1 MNQSWK
7 NTAARFLAAQTI
19 SLFGSSLVQYAI
31 VWYITLS
38 TSSGRMLTISTVC
51 SFAPQ
56 IAISLFA
63 GVWIDR
69 YDRKSLI
76 MLSDTVIALS
86 TLILAI
92 AFLSGHRNKWLLFTV
107 LMVRSAGTGIQTPAV
122 NAVIPQ
128 IVPQKHLMQV
138 NGIQNTITSLIMFL
152 SPAVSGAILSV
163 STLETTLFIDVFTA
177 LIGVGITSALT
188 IPGYRK
194 DTLAGSDNAG
204 RKDGLKSRDNIKES
218 SGILSMKQGFLY
230 LKTDSFVRHL
240 LLFQIAVLFLI
251 SPSAFLT
258 PLMVSRTFG
267 PEVWRLTASE
277 MTYSMGSVLGGILI
291 TSWGGFKKRLK
302 TTVLAGWLYGV
313 LMAGL
318 GVAPVFLFYLAC
330 NLMIG
335 ITSPC
340 YNSPITVS
348 IQEQVPASMQGRVFS
363 FMQIST
369 SCALPLGMM
378 VFGPLADVVRIQ
390 YLLIGGGFAVMAC
403 TAAFYFA
410 MIRPAG

>member
-1 MNQSWK
+1 
-7 NTAARFLAAQTI
+7 
-19 SLFGSSLVQYAI
+19 
-31 VWYITLS
+31 
-38 TSSGRMLTISTVC
+38 
-51 SFAPQ
+51 
-56 IAISLFA
+56 
-63 GVWIDR
+63 
-69 YDRKSLI
+69 
-76 MLSDTVIALS
+76 MLSDTIIALS

-92 AFLSGHRNKWLLFTV
+92 AFLSGHRNIWLLFTV

-138 NGIQNTITSLIMFL
+138 NGIQNTLTSLIMFL

-194 DTLAGSDNAG
+194 DMMAGSDNAG

-318 GVAPVFLFYLAC
+318 GVAP
-330 NLMIG
+330 G
-335 ITSPC
+335 
-340 YNSPITVS
+340 
-348 IQEQVPASMQGRVFS
+348 MQSDDWNHIPLLQLPYHGLHPG
-363 FMQIST
+363 T
-369 SCALPLGMM
+369 GSCFHAGTG
-378 VFGPLADVVRIQ
+378 VQFHADFH
-390 YLLIGGGFAVMAC
+390 LLCPSHWHDG
-403 TAAFYFA
+403 
-410 MIRPAG
+410 IRPPGRCGKDTIPSHRRRYCRHGLYSRLLFRYNKAGRIKSFPGKGGIYG

>member
-7 NTAARFLAAQTI
+7 NTAARFLTAQTI

-51 SFAPQ
+51 GFAPQ

-76 MLSDTVIALS
+76 MLSDTIIALS

-92 AFLSGHRNKWLLFTV
+92 NFLSGHRNIWLLFTV
-107 LMVRSAGTGIQTPAV
+107 LMIRSAGTGIQTPAV

-128 IVPQKHLMQV
+128 IVPQGHLMRV
-138 NGIQNTITSLIMFL
+138 NGIQSTITALIMFL

-177 LIGVGITSALT
+177 LIGVGITSVLA

-194 DTLAGSDNAG
+194 DRMEDHAGT
-204 RKDGLKSRDNIKES
+204 S
-218 SGILSMKQGFLY
+218 SGISSLKQGFLY

-267 PEVWRLTASE
+267 PQVWRLTASE
-277 MTYSMGSVLGGILI
+277 MTYSIGSVLGGILI

-318 GVAPVFLFYLAC
+318 GMAPAFLIYLAC
-330 NLMIG
+330 NMMIG

-378 VFGPLADVVRIQ
+378 VFGPLADVIRIQ
-390 YLLIGGGFAVMAC
+390 TLLIGGGVAVMAC

-410 MIRPAG
+410 II

>member
-7 NTAARFLAAQTI
+7 NTAARFLTAQTI

-51 SFAPQ
+51 GFAPQ

-76 MLSDTVIALS
+76 MLSDTIIALS

-92 AFLSGHRNKWLLFTV
+92 AFLSGHRNIWLLFTV

-138 NGIQNTITSLIMFL
+138 NGIQNTLTSLIMFL

-194 DTLAGSDNAG
+194 DMMAGSDNAG

-218 SGILSMKQGFLY
+218 SGILLS
-230 LKTDSFVRHL
+230 
-240 LLFQIAVLFLI
+240 LI
-251 SPSAFLT
+251 H
-258 PLMVSRTFG
+258 
-267 PEVWRLTASE
+267 
-277 MTYSMGSVLGGILI
+277 I
-291 TSWGGFKKRLK
+291 
-302 TTVLAGWLYGV
+302 
-313 LMAGL
+313 
-318 GVAPVFLFYLAC
+318 
-330 NLMIG
+330 
-335 ITSPC
+335 
-340 YNSPITVS
+340 
-348 IQEQVPASMQGRVFS
+348 
-363 FMQIST
+363 
-369 SCALPLGMM
+369 
-378 VFGPLADVVRIQ
+378 
-390 YLLIGGGFAVMAC
+390 
-403 TAAFYFA
+403 
-410 MIRPAG
+410 

>member
-1 MNQSWK
+1 MIQSWK
-7 NTAARFLAAQTI
+7 NTAARFLTAQTI

-31 VWYITLS
+31 VWYVTLS

-51 SFAPQ
+51 GFAPQ

-69 YDRKSLI
+69 YDRKMLI

-92 AFLSGHRNKWLLFTV
+92 AFLSGHRNIWLLFAV
-107 LMVRSAGTGIQTPAV
+107 LMIRSAGTGIQTPAV

-128 IVPQKHLMQV
+128 IVPQEHLMRV
-138 NGIQNTITSLIMFL
+138 NGIQSTITALIMFL

-177 LIGVGITSALT
+177 LIGVGITSVLA

-194 DTLAGSDNAG
+194 DRMEDHAGT
-204 RKDGLKSRDNIKES
+204 S
-218 SGILSMKQGFLY
+218 SGISSLKQGFLY

-258 PLMVSRTFG
+258 PLMVSRNFG
-267 PEVWRLTASE
+267 PQVWRLTASE
-277 MTYSMGSVLGGILI
+277 KTYSIGSVLGGILI

-318 GVAPVFLFYLAC
+318 GMAPAFLIYLAC
-330 NLMIG
+330 NMMIG

-378 VFGPLADVVRIQ
+378 VFGPLADVIRIQ
-390 YLLIGGGFAVMAC
+390 TLLIGGGVAVMAC

-410 MIRPAG
+410 II

>member
-7 NTAARFLAAQTI
+7 NTAARFLTAQTI

-31 VWYITLS
+31 VWYVTLS

-51 SFAPQ
+51 GFAPQ

-69 YDRKSLI
+69 YDRKMLI

-92 AFLSGHRNKWLLFTV
+92 AFLSGHRNIWLLFTV
-107 LMVRSAGTGIQTPAV
+107 LMIRSAGTGIQTPAV

-128 IVPQKHLMQV
+128 IVPQGHLMRV
-138 NGIQNTITSLIMFL
+138 NGIQSTITALIMFL

-177 LIGVGITSALT
+177 LIGVGITSVLA

-194 DTLAGSDNAG
+194 DRMEDHAGT
-204 RKDGLKSRDNIKES
+204 S
-218 SGILSMKQGFLY
+218 SGISSLKQGFLY

-267 PEVWRLTASE
+267 PQVWRLTASE
-277 MTYSMGSVLGGILI
+277 MTYSIGSVLGGILI

-318 GVAPVFLFYLAC
+318 GMAPAFLIYLAC
-330 NLMIG
+330 NMMIG

-378 VFGPLADVVRIQ
+378 VFGPLADVIRIQ
-390 YLLIGGGFAVMAC
+390 TLLIGGGVAVMIC
-403 TAAFYFA
+403 TAAFYFS
-410 MIRPAG
+410 IIKKTE

>member
-7 NTAARFLAAQTI
+7 NTAARFLTAQTI

-31 VWYITLS
+31 VWYVTLS

-51 SFAPQ
+51 GFAPQ

-69 YDRKSLI
+69 YDRKMLI

-92 AFLSGHRNKWLLFTV
+92 NFLSGHRNIWLLFTV
-107 LMVRSAGTGIQTPAV
+107 LMIRSAGTGIQTPAV

-128 IVPQKHLMQV
+128 IVPQGHLMRV
-138 NGIQNTITSLIMFL
+138 NGIQSTITALIMFL

-177 LIGVGITSALT
+177 LIGVGITSVLA

-194 DTLAGSDNAG
+194 DRMEDHAGT
-204 RKDGLKSRDNIKES
+204 S
-218 SGILSMKQGFLY
+218 SGISSLKQGFLY

-267 PEVWRLTASE
+267 PQVWRLTASE
-277 MTYSMGSVLGGILI
+277 MTYSIGSVLGGILI

-318 GVAPVFLFYLAC
+318 GMAPAFLIYLAC
-330 NLMIG
+330 NMMIG

-369 SCALPLGMM
+369 SCALPLGMAF
-378 VFGPLADVVRIQ
+378 FGPLADYIPVQ
-390 YLLIGGGFAVMAC
+390 YLL
-403 TAAFYFA
+403 AASGALVLAISVCFRIFKCF
-410 MIRPAG
+410 

>member
-7 NTAARFLAAQTI
+7 NTAARFLTAQTI

-31 VWYITLS
+31 VWYVTLS

-51 SFAPQ
+51 GFAPQ

-69 YDRKSLI
+69 YDRKMLI
-76 MLSDTVIALS
+76 MLSDTVIAFS

-92 AFLSGHRNKWLLFTV
+92 AFLSGHRNIWLLFTV
-107 LMVRSAGTGIQTPAV
+107 LMIRSAGTGIQTPAV

-128 IVPQKHLMQV
+128 IVPQGHLMRV
-138 NGIQNTITSLIMFL
+138 NGIQSTITALIMFL

-177 LIGVGITSALT
+177 LIGVGITSVLA

-194 DTLAGSDNAG
+194 DRMEDHAGT
-204 RKDGLKSRDNIKES
+204 S
-218 SGILSMKQGFLY
+218 SGISSLKQGFLY

-267 PEVWRLTASE
+267 PQVWRLTASE
-277 MTYSMGSVLGGILI
+277 MTYSIGSVLGGILI

-318 GVAPVFLFYLAC
+318 GMAPAFLIYLAC
-330 NLMIG
+330 NMMIG

-378 VFGPLADVVRIQ
+378 VFGPLADVIRIQ
-390 YLLIGGGFAVMAC
+390 TLLIGGGVAVMVC

-410 MIRPAG
+410 II

>member
-7 NTAARFLAAQTI
+7 NTAARFLTAQTI

-31 VWYITLS
+31 VWYVTLS

-51 SFAPQ
+51 GFAPQ

-69 YDRKSLI
+69 YDRKMLI

-92 AFLSGHRNKWLLFTV
+92 AFLSGHRNIWLLFAV
-107 LMVRSAGTGIQTPAV
+107 LMIRSAGTGIQTPAV

-128 IVPQKHLMQV
+128 IVPQGHLMRV
-138 NGIQNTITSLIMFL
+138 NGIQSTITALIMFL

-177 LIGVGITSALT
+177 LIGVGITSVLT

-194 DTLAGSDNAG
+194 DRMEDHAGT
-204 RKDGLKSRDNIKES
+204 S
-218 SGILSMKQGFLY
+218 SGISRLKQGFLY

-267 PEVWRLTASE
+267 PQVWRLTASE
-277 MTYSMGSVLGGILI
+277 MTYSIGSVLGGILI

-318 GVAPVFLFYLAC
+318 GMAPAFLIYLAC
-330 NLMIG
+330 NMMIG

-378 VFGPLADVVRIQ
+378 VFGPLADVIRIQ
-390 YLLIGGGFAVMAC
+390 TLLIGGGVAVMIC

-410 MIRPAG
+410 IIKKTE

>member
-7 NTAARFLAAQTI
+7 NTAARFLTAQTI

-31 VWYITLS
+31 VWYVTLS

-51 SFAPQ
+51 GFAPQ

-69 YDRKSLI
+69 YDRKMLI

-92 AFLSGHRNKWLLFTV
+92 AFLSGHRNIWLLFAV
-107 LMVRSAGTGIQTPAV
+107 LMIRSAGTGIQTPAV

-128 IVPQKHLMQV
+128 IVPQGHLMRV
-138 NGIQNTITSLIMFL
+138 NGIQSTITALIMFL

-177 LIGVGITSALT
+177 LIGVGITSVLA

-194 DTLAGSDNAG
+194 DRMEDHAGT
-204 RKDGLKSRDNIKES
+204 S
-218 SGILSMKQGFLY
+218 SGISSLKQGFLY

-267 PEVWRLTASE
+267 PQVWRLTASE
-277 MTYSMGSVLGGILI
+277 MTYSIGSVLGGILI

-318 GVAPVFLFYLAC
+318 GMAPAFLIYLAC
-330 NLMIG
+330 NMMIG

-378 VFGPLADVVRIQ
+378 VFGPLADVIRIQ
-390 YLLIGGGFAVMAC
+390 TLLIGGGVAVMIC

-410 MIRPAG
+410 IIKKTE

>member
-7 NTAARFLAAQTI
+7 NTAARFLTAQTI

-31 VWYITLS
+31 VWYVTLS

-51 SFAPQ
+51 GFAPQ

-69 YDRKSLI
+69 YDRKMLI

-92 AFLSGHRNKWLLFTV
+92 AFLSGHRNIWLLFAV
-107 LMVRSAGTGIQTPAV
+107 LMIRSAGTGIQTPAV

-128 IVPQKHLMQV
+128 IVPQGHLMRV
-138 NGIQNTITSLIMFL
+138 NGIQSTITALIMFL

-177 LIGVGITSALT
+177 LIGVGITSVLA

-194 DTLAGSDNAG
+194 DRMEDHAGT
-204 RKDGLKSRDNIKES
+204 S
-218 SGILSMKQGFLY
+218 SGISRLKQGFLY

-267 PEVWRLTASE
+267 PQVWRLTASE
-277 MTYSMGSVLGGILI
+277 MTYSIGSVLGGILI

-318 GVAPVFLFYLAC
+318 GMAPAFLIYLAC
-330 NLMIG
+330 NMMIG

-378 VFGPLADVVRIQ
+378 VFGPLADVIRIQ
-390 YLLIGGGFAVMAC
+390 TLLIGGGVAVMIC

-410 MIRPAG
+410 IIKKTE

>member
-7 NTAARFLAAQTI
+7 NTAARFLTAQTI

-31 VWYITLS
+31 VWYVTLS

-51 SFAPQ
+51 GFAPQ

-69 YDRKSLI
+69 YDRKMLI

-86 TLILAI
+86 TLILDI
-92 AFLSGHRNKWLLFTV
+92 NFISGHRNIWLLFTV
-107 LMVRSAGTGIQTPAV
+107 LMIRSAGTGIQTPAV

-128 IVPQKHLMQV
+128 IVPQGHLMRV
-138 NGIQNTITSLIMFL
+138 NGIQSTITALIMFL

-177 LIGVGITSALT
+177 LIGVGITSVLA

-194 DTLAGSDNAG
+194 DRMEDHAGT
-204 RKDGLKSRDNIKES
+204 S
-218 SGILSMKQGFLY
+218 SGISSLKQGFLY

-267 PEVWRLTASE
+267 PQVWRLTASE
-277 MTYSMGSVLGGILI
+277 MTYSIGSVLGGILI

-318 GVAPVFLFYLAC
+318 GMAPAFLIYLAC
-330 NLMIG
+330 NMMIG

-378 VFGPLADVVRIQ
+378 VFGPLADVIRIQ
-390 YLLIGGGFAVMAC
+390 TLLIGGGVAVMAC

-410 MIRPAG
+410 II

>member
-7 NTAARFLAAQTI
+7 NTAARFLTAQTI

-31 VWYITLS
+31 VWYVTLS

-51 SFAPQ
+51 GFAPQ

-69 YDRKSLI
+69 YDRKMLI

-92 AFLSGHRNKWLLFTV
+92 AFLSGHRNIWLLFTV
-107 LMVRSAGTGIQTPAV
+107 LMIRSAGTGIQTPAV

-128 IVPQKHLMQV
+128 IVPQGHLMRV
-138 NGIQNTITSLIMFL
+138 NGIQSTITALIMFL

-177 LIGVGITSALT
+177 LIGVGITSVLA

-194 DTLAGSDNAG
+194 DRMEDHAGT
-204 RKDGLKSRDNIKES
+204 S
-218 SGILSMKQGFLY
+218 SGISSLKQGFLY

-267 PEVWRLTASE
+267 PQVWRLTASE
-277 MTYSMGSVLGGILI
+277 MTYSIGSVLGGILI

-318 GVAPVFLFYLAC
+318 GMAPAFLIYLAC
-330 NLMIG
+330 NMMIG

-378 VFGPLADVVRIQ
+378 VFGPLADVIRIQ
-390 YLLIGGGFAVMAC
+390 TLLIGGGVAVMAC

-410 MIRPAG
+410 II